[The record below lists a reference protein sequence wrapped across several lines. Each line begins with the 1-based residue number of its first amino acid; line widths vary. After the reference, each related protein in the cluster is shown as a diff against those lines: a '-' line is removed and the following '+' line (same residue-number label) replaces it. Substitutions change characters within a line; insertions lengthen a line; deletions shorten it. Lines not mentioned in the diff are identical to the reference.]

1 MTSAGA
7 TTDTLCLDQVGSFLP
22 SWGVHTLGTTGVS
35 TTGLRMDSGLWWVI
49 FRGIQGRG
57 VCSGLGAIR
66 KRLGVFDHKADNGKK
81 GWGAWDAELR
91 SSGQWESLG
100 ASG

>member
-7 TTDTLCLDQVGSFLP
+7 TTDTLCLDQVDSLLP

-49 FRGIQGRG
+49 FSGIQGRG

-66 KRLGVFDHKADNGKK
+66 KWLGGFDHKADNGKK
-81 GWGAWDAELR
+81 GWGAWNAELR
-91 SSGQWESLG
+91 SLGQWKSPG
-100 ASG
+100 ASD